1 LNSTVYFQDET
12 RGVNLAATLAA
23 TAANSLL
30 VTPIAPLSV
39 NHLYRV
45 IEQSVADLNGNISA
59 QVLVS
64 FTTVFTATSGG
75 PVVTQ
80 MIPVNGSIVPVD
92 FSPMVQFDRAVSPQ
106 ALSGVTLMKGVTPVA
121 VTAQLSSGGTVL
133 TLVPSALLSPNA

>member
-1 LNSTVYFQDET
+1 
-12 RGVNLAATLAA
+12 
-23 TAANSLL
+23 
-30 VTPIAPLSV
+30 
-39 NHLYRV
+39 V

-133 TLVPSALLSPNA
+133 TLVPSALLSPNASYTFTVAGVQDSVGNAMTGSTSRSFTTGTGIEITNPGITIASP